1 MEQIK
6 NQKNDYEQLY
16 YDELYKNRELNQK
29 CKELEE
35 EIELLK
41 KYSNNDVKEL
51 IIKEIIDYKRK
62 QPLDEIIDG
71 QMSIDDLLEEDK

>member
-6 NQKNDYEQLY
+6 KQENDYEQLY

-35 EIELLK
+35 EIDLLK
-41 KYSNNDVKEL
+41 KYPGNDVKEL
-51 IIKEIIDYKRK
+51 IIKEIIGYKRK

-71 QMSIDDLLEEDK
+71 QMSIDDLLKED

>member
-6 NQKNDYEQLY
+6 KQKNDYEQLY

-29 CKELEE
+29 LKDLEE

-41 KYSNNDVKEL
+41 KHSNNNTKDL
-51 IIKEIIDYKRK
+51 IIKELINFRK
-62 QPLDEIIDG
+62 LRRTNEKNKKYI
-71 QMSIDDLLEEDK
+71 